1 MVYMNRLEAIASLI
15 DKCDTLADV
24 GTDHGYIAEMAL
36 KANLCKKVIATDI
49 NKGPLNS
56 AINHL
61 TKFGFNNLV
70 DFRLGSGLAVINKNE
85 VDCAVIAGMGGE
97 LIANILEES
106 KNISKSIN
114 SFVLQAMTNLDVIR
128 KYLYDNG
135 YTISE
140 EIIVKE
146 YHHYYFI
153 IKAIQGASTS
163 EDDIYYEIS
172 KYLLDKKDTLLLE
185 YIKKTIDLND
195 KILLNLKNSAKQD
208 NSSKIE
214 ELKNKSIKLNEI
226 IARNYM

>member
-1 MVYMNRLEAIASLI
+1 MNRLEAIASLI
-15 DKCDTLADV
+15 DKCDTLADI

-56 AINHL
+56 AISHL
-61 TKFGFNNLV
+61 TKQGFNNQV
-70 DFRLGSGLAVINKNE
+70 DFRLGSGLTVINENE

-97 LIANILEES
+97 LIASILESS

-114 SFVLQAMTNLDVIR
+114 SFVIQAMTNLDVLR

-135 YTISE
+135 YTISK

-146 YHHYYFI
+146 YHHYYFV
-153 IKAIQGASTS
+153 IKATQGASVC

-172 KYLLDKKDTLLLE
+172 KYLLDKKDSLLLE
-185 YIKKTIDLND
+185 YIKKSIDVNN
-195 KILLNLKNSAKQD
+195 KILENLNNSAKQD
-208 NSSKIE
+208 NSLKIE
-214 ELKNKSIKLNEI
+214 ELKNKNLKLNEL
-226 IARNYM
+226 IARNYR